1 MTTKAIPDG
10 YHTVTPY
17 LVMRDAARAID
28 FYKRALGATELFRFS
43 TPDGEIGHA
52 EIKVGDSVLMLAD
65 EMPDMGYRGPQTLG
79 GTAVSLMVYVEDVDQ
94 QFRRAVDAGAKVKQE
109 VKDQFYGDRSGTIED
124 PFGHVWTIATH
135 VEDVSQDDLM
145 KRAATQKQ
153 AGREERAESRA

>member
-1 MTTKAIPDG
+1 MPTKAIPDG

-28 FYKRALGATELFRFS
+28 YYKHALGATELFRFS
-43 TPDGEIGHA
+43 APDGKIGHA
-52 EIKVGDSVLMLAD
+52 EIKVGDSVIMLAD

-79 GTAVSLMVYVEDVDQ
+79 GAAVSLMVYVEDVDQ
-94 QFRRAVDAGAKVKQE
+94 QFQRAIDAGGKVKQQ
-109 VKDQFYGDRSGTIED
+109 VTDQFYGDRSGTLED

-135 VEDVSQDDLM
+135 VEDVSQDELM

-153 AGREERAESRA
+153 AAREERAEARA